1 MKRRIATMVLTLG
14 VAAVLAA
21 PAFAQQPKRK
31 GGGFGGGFGM
41 GGGAGLLMNEGVQKE
56 LKLDSDQ
63 VSKVETAVREV
74 REKHQG
80 DFAKLQDLDAQ
91 ERREKM
97 AELGRTINGETNKA
111 LADILKPEQMKRYHQ
126 IQRQQMGLL
135 AFTEPE
141 VQVKLKLTDD
151 QVGQIRRIAAD
162 NQGQMRELFQPGG
175 GGNREEAMQKIA
187 TLRKEGMDKALAV
200 LSADQKDAWKDLT
213 GEPFEVRFQGFG
225 GGPGGGGRR
234 PNN

>member
-14 VAAVLAA
+14 VAALLAM
-21 PAFAQQPKRK
+21 PTFAQQPKRK
-31 GGGFGGGFGM
+31 GGGFGGGFGFGM

-63 VSKVETAVREV
+63 VSKAESIVRDV

-97 AELGRTINGETNKA
+97 AEIGRAMTSETNKA
-111 LADILKPEQMKRYHQ
+111 LADVLKPEQMKRYRQ
-126 IQRQQMGLL
+126 IQLQQQGLT
-135 AFTEPE
+135 AFTEPD
-141 VQVKLKLTDD
+141 VQAKLKLSDD

-175 GGNREEAMQKIA
+175 GGNREEAMQKMA

-200 LSADQKDAWKDLT
+200 LSSDQKDAWKDLT

-225 GGPGGGGRR
+225 GGRR